1 MWSTNSPETL
11 QLCVWTTFFVDCFS
25 LKSSFFTVI
34 VGMTSSSICSAAINT
49 LSLTQHI
56 WVKIFTAK
64 SHLFAKLLTSQ
75 LLGNQWENER
85 RKGTM
90 RTLQLGGAPIDL
102 LQESQSRL
110 ISDSWLIPPLHVD
123 QWLTDDRSTQ
133 DWSLSLFI
141 KSTGNDN
148 ELVSLSP
155 PYWISL
161 LLSPTFMF

>member
-1 MWSTNSPETL
+1 MCSSRTSLTTRCEEPAQSSKQPAFKPQCGVRTV
-11 QLCVWTTFFVDCFS
+11 QRLCSSVCERLEEFFFFFFVDCFS

-85 RKGTM
+85 RKGTT

-110 ISDSWLIPPLHVD
+110 ISDS
-123 QWLTDDRSTQ
+123 
-133 DWSLSLFI
+133 
-141 KSTGNDN
+141 
-148 ELVSLSP
+148 
-155 PYWISL
+155 
-161 LLSPTFMF
+161 